1 MNAAG
6 KGSLVCAFLA
16 AFAAVCAAQA
26 QPPGFRDQSPWGGP
40 PGQGRPWGGPPGE
53 GRSWGGPP
61 GEGFRP
67 EGDAQSHVARMMFFL
82 REMDHNRNGQLEEDE
97 LEDRRG
103 YFARRI
109 LERTGVKPEF
119 PLHLSRVEEA
129 LQRAYASRA
138 EGAGDGTSAAPSAAQ
153 SSSGPESR
161 QPSASGSSSS
171 STREPLVAGFGTK
184 AQQPSVPGFGP
195 PASGSS
201 SSRGATGRFATAPAT
216 EERRSEEQRSENREL
231 EERYRR
237 YAEGLL
243 RQYDRNRNGR
253 LERDEWREMRGD
265 PERADQNHD
274 GVITHEELT
283 ARLMEFARR
292 GPSSDDSGDS
302 RGSSSRGFSDRRAGD
317 RDRNRDRDENQRRL
331 RFLTVLERLPEGL
344 PDWFYEKDSDLDG
357 QVSMAEFTTDWTEA
371 KVEEFFQYDLNRDGI
386 ITPEECL
393 AALEAEK
400 N

>member
-1 MNAAG
+1 
-6 KGSLVCAFLA
+6 
-16 AFAAVCAAQA
+16 
-26 QPPGFRDQSPWGGP
+26 
-40 PGQGRPWGGPPGE
+40 
-53 GRSWGGPP
+53 
-61 GEGFRP
+61 
-67 EGDAQSHVARMMFFL
+67 MMFFL
-82 REMDHNRNGQLEEDE
+82 REMDRNRNGQLEEDE

-138 EGAGDGTSAAPSAAQ
+138 DGAGEGTSAASSAAQ
-153 SSSGPESR
+153 SSSGAESR
-161 QPSASGSSSS
+161 QPSAADAGSSSS
-171 STREPLVAGFGTK
+171 REPLVAGFGTK
-184 AQQPSVPGFGP
+184 AEQPSVPGFGA
-195 PASGSS
+195 PAPGSS
-201 SSRGATGRFATAPAT
+201 PSLGSTGRFATAPAT
-216 EERRSEEQRSENREL
+216 EERRSEGQRSEGQRSEDREL
-231 EERYRR
+231 EERYRS
-237 YAEGLL
+237 YAEGLM

-274 GVITHEELT
+274 GVITREELT

-292 GPSSDDSGDS
+292 GPSAEGGGDS
-302 RGSSSRGFSDRRAGD
+302 RGSSSRDSSDRRG
-317 RDRNRDRDENQRRL
+317 DRNRDRDDNQPRL

-357 QVSMAEFTTDWTEA
+357 QVSMSEFTTDWTEA